1 MDAEQHAQP
10 VHQEVALAP
19 LDLLGSVVSDGA
31 RRAGLISHRRSC
43 GSGPRRA
50 AGLLRWPRRG
60 AEGFIHFPERH
71 QVQGVADR
79 YYAGKTGLVL
89 LAVEESKLGGSPL
102 KRENTSGG
110 TELFPHVYG
119 PVPIDAVTG
128 HAPFERDASGRV
140 VWPAGFA

>member
-1 MDAEQHAQP
+1 MIYRIAEAADWAAARQGGSFASP
-10 VHQEVALAP
+10 DLA
-19 LDLLGSVVSDGA
+19 
-31 RRAGLISHRRSC
+31 
-43 GSGPRRA
+43 
-50 AGLLRWPRRG
+50 
-60 AEGFIHFPERH
+60 AEGFIHFSERH

-119 PVPIDAVTG
+119 RVPIDAVTG
-128 HAPFERDASGRV
+128 HAPFERDALGRV